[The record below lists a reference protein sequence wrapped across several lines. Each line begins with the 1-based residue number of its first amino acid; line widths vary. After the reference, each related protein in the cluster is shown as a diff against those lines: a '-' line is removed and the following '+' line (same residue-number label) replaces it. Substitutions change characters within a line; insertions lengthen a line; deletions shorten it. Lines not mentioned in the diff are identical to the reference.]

1 MVEASRKL
9 DAASALLGHYRLLL
23 YVAGPAPRSL
33 AALCNLEAICAQ
45 HLPGRHHIEVIDLKK
60 NPHLAKADNILAV
73 PTLVRSEPCPVRRI
87 IGNLSNAARVLS
99 ELDLCA
105 YESDPFAPRKGGSH
119 V

>member
-1 MVEASRKL
+1 MFKTSRKL
-9 DAASALLGHYRLLL
+9 AAASVSAGHYRLLL

-33 AALCNLEAICAQ
+33 AALSNLEAICAQ
-45 HLPGRHHIEVIDLKK
+45 HLPGRHHIEVIDLMK

-73 PTLVRSEPCPVRRI
+73 PTLVRSEPCPVRKI

-105 YESDPFAPRKGGSH
+105 VEVDPFAPRKGGYL